1 MELPRR
7 ERGDNMLPPGELTDI
22 RRRLRL
28 IAGKHDKVEEVWRLN
43 KEFGHHRTF
52 GWGIRLRF
60 GRVKQLDRPP
70 TSRAWQY
77 IQAAYRG
84 TPSHFSRVCLHRV
97 FCAADVGVEK
107 VVTSALSRLNIRI
120 DGGPG
125 GCGREGRR
133 KVYGNIH

>member
-43 KEFGHHRTF
+43 KEFGHRRTF

-60 GRVKQLDRPP
+60 GRVKQLERPP
-70 TSRAWQY
+70 TSLIPMRG
-77 IQAAYRG
+77 IRGEVAAHDLVQLDIHIMRMA
-84 TPSHFSRVCLHRV
+84 V
-97 FCAADVGVEK
+97 
-107 VVTSALSRLNIRI
+107 
-120 DGGPG
+120 PG
-125 GCGREGRR
+125 DL
-133 KVYGNIH
+133 